1 MNHEKQEHI
10 TIDST
15 PQKSPSSLSRLTS
28 EDWEERASFQ
38 RELANSEFCEQ
49 ITSELKDTDIDKQ
62 LEYLSLLYQAT
73 EDSSQRRLE
82 EYYWVYGEG
91 VYPLDIGQEYY
102 NVINI
107 FTNIER
113 DNHVSPLSRIVSK
126 HLSKRLQLTI
136 EAPYVTVKNIR
147 DSEEKQANLHANY
160 PFFSP
165 EEELIQIAPDT
176 VASTTLKYSYEH
188 LVELANRNGNKIKLS
203 ETTNGDNSLGLSEED
218 AFLLGAIHTTG
229 IKDSIDELLGIKLED
244 INLDAQMQLLKFMST
259 ADDNRLDKL
268 CTTMHKI
275 DKKMRLGLAEN
286 FLAADFGKDFG
297 DALLDIVE
305 SKRFDK
311 KEKERVLDAISSCRE
326 SVAKITGLY
335 SNFDNGKFAKE
346 YARAS
351 NERLTDAIMVFQQIA
366 KNGAAEA
373 NLGWAGKPHF
383 DYNKAIEALDYEVKS
398 LKIISGTLD
407 DINSGTK
414 GAFAEIV
421 MHPDSSNQRLNRTM
435 YNFYSP
441 NYGYVLLYTRPE
453 GSHSFDPMVDYGKD
467 RSRYDMNSI
476 NAGTEASI
484 SLITNPVDPYSLP
497 SPYRPDKNAVKN
509 PQFYN
514 PITMDKV
521 SAIRLDREGRTPGSA
536 ADSMERD
543 PINPIGTVSVDLAA
557 IGDRE
562 DTPSG
567 KIARL
572 LSVGGKLREE
582 TSGVN
587 SSLNHNTQWFS
598 QNAYGTSGGFRQL
611 VEFIDKTALKWCEES
626 KPGKDAP
633 DNFTEIKAQLAKI
646 ERAKNRKR
654 GRKAL

>member
-1 MNHEKQEHI
+1 MKHEGLNSIGKDYDKYEANPWANESPISPEHI
-10 TIDST
+10 LQSYITESDVSEVLYIKAAKDHNIQYNPVELRPESEYLNNFRKTDRYKRTDTIRKVLPPNKISDRSKNSHT
-15 PQKSPSSLSRLTS
+15 IEIAPGIFASKSLMHKNAELVSLINQNGEKIPLSDETHNDVTS
-28 EDWEERASFQ
+28 FNKSDILLLSAIHASGF
-38 RELANSEFCEQ
+38 
-49 ITSELKDTDIDKQ
+49 KDTF
-62 LEYLSLLYQAT
+62 T
-73 EDSSQRRLE
+73 E
-82 EYYWVYGEG
+82 
-91 VYPLDIGQEYY
+91 
-102 NVINI
+102 
-107 FTNIER
+107 
-113 DNHVSPLSRIVSK
+113 
-126 HLSKRLQLTI
+126 
-136 EAPYVTVKNIR
+136 
-147 DSEEKQANLHANY
+147 
-160 PFFSP
+160 
-165 EEELIQIAPDT
+165 
-176 VASTTLKYSYEH
+176 
-188 LVELANRNGNKIKLS
+188 
-203 ETTNGDNSLGLSEED
+203 
-218 AFLLGAIHTTG
+218 
-229 IKDSIDELLGIKLED
+229 
-244 INLDAQMQLLKFMST
+244 
-259 ADDNRLDKL
+259 
-268 CTTMHKI
+268 
-275 DKKMRLGLAEN
+275 RLGLDLSKISLDSQIQLLRFVGKTANKNRFDRLCLTMQSIDIKLRSKVAGN
-286 FLAADFGKDFG
+286 FLAADFGEDFG
-297 DALLDIVE
+297 DALLDIAE
-305 SKRFDK
+305 SKRFNK
-311 KEKERVLDAISSCRE
+311 NEKERLLDTISSCRK
-326 SVAKITGLY
+326 SVKQITNLY
-335 SNFDNGKFAKE
+335 IGFDDGKFAKE

-351 NERLTDAIMVFQQIA
+351 NERLTDAIMTFQQIA
-366 KNGAAEA
+366 NHGIAEA
-373 NLGWAGKPHF
+373 DLDWAGKPRF
-383 DYNKAIEALDYEVKS
+383 NYDKAMEALEYEAKS
-398 LKIISGTLD
+398 LEIISGTMND
-407 DINSGTK
+407 VNTGAK

-497 SPYRPDKNAVKN
+497 SPYRPNKNAVKN

-587 SSLNHNTQWFS
+587 SSLNHNTRWFN

-611 VEFIDKTALKWCEES
+611 VEFVDGIALKWCEES

-633 DNFTEIKAQLAKI
+633 DNFTEIIAQLKKA
-646 ERAKNRKR
+646 ERAKNQKR
-654 GRKAL
+654 GRKVL

>member
-1 MNHEKQEHI
+1 MKHEKQEHV

-15 PQKSPSSLSRLTS
+15 PQESPSSLSRLTS

-49 ITSELKDTDIDKQ
+49 ITSELKDADIDKQ

-73 EDSSQRRLE
+73 QDSSRRRLDE
-82 EYYWVYGEG
+82 HYWVYGEG
-91 VYPLDIGQEYY
+91 VYPLDIGQEFY

-113 DNHVSPLSRIVSK
+113 DNHVSPLSRIISK

-136 EAPYVTVKNIR
+136 NDPYTTAIAADR
-147 DSEEKQANLHANY
+147 DPEKEQANLHTYY

-165 EEELIQIAPDT
+165 EERLIQIAPDT
-176 VASTTLKYSYEH
+176 VASTTLRYSYEH
-188 LVELANRNGNKIKLS
+188 LVELANKNGNKIQLS
-203 ETTNGDNSLGLSEED
+203 ETTKGGNSLGLSEED

-244 INLDAQMQLLKFMST
+244 ISLDAQMQLLKFMST
-259 ADDNRLDKL
+259 ADNNRLDKL

-286 FLAADFGKDFG
+286 FLAANFGKDFG
-297 DALLDIVE
+297 DALLDIAE
-305 SKRFDK
+305 SKRFDNN
-311 KEKERVLDAISSCRE
+311 EKERVLDTISSCRE
-326 SVAKITGLY
+326 SVTKITGLY
-335 SNFDNGKFAKE
+335 ASFDDGKFTKE

-366 KNGAAEA
+366 KNGTAEA
-373 NLGWAGKPHF
+373 NLDWAGKPHF
-383 DYNKAIEALDYEVKS
+383 DYNKAIEALEYEAKS

-421 MHPDSSNQRLNRTM
+421 IHPDPSNQELNRTM

-453 GSHSFDPMVDYGKD
+453 GSHSFNPMIDYGKH
-467 RSRYDMNSI
+467 RSRYDINSV

-484 SLITNPVDPYSLP
+484 SLIANPVSPYSLP
-497 SPYRPDKNAVKN
+497 SPFRPDKNAV
-509 PQFYN
+509 YN
-514 PITMDKV
+514 PTTMDKV
-521 SAIRLDREGRTPGSA
+521 SAIRLDREGRAPGTT
-536 ADSMERD
+536 ADDSSRD
-543 PINPIGTVSVDLAA
+543 PVNPVGMVSVDLAA
-557 IGDRE
+557 IGDRD

-582 TSGVN
+582 TSGVS
-587 SSLNHNTQWFS
+587 SSLNHNTRWFD
-598 QNAYGTSGGFRQL
+598 QNTYGTSDGFRQL

-633 DNFTEIKAQLAKI
+633 DNFTEIKAQLAK
-646 ERAKNRKR
+646 KR
-654 GRKAL
+654 GREAL